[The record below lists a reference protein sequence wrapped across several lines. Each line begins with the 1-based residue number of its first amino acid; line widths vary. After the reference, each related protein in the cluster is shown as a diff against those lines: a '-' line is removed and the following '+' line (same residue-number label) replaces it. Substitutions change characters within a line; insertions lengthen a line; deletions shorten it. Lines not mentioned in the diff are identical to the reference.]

1 MSAKASTAPTS
12 QGFSTGMSGSRAF
25 RYLGAWLWFCVCL
38 FGAGVPGAQA
48 ASVAKSS
55 TVAVMPFRD
64 LAGGTKFIGEAIR
77 ETVTN
82 DLKELGGLRLVERGN
97 LDRVLAEQNLQV
109 HRQDVDVAAVVRV
122 GKILG
127 AQLIVIGAYQKFS
140 PQVRLTARFI
150 KVETSEVVG
159 SAKVD
164 GSTGELLRLQDRVTV
179 ALLRSVGL
187 HLQAKKFETDNEKR
201 PDLQSLKTLELYGQ
215 AVTATDDNMRRDLL
229 AAVVLEDK
237 SFSYAVKDLAELEKR
252 LKKYQSVQDQV
263 VAADMERLRAQL
275 RTETDREKLAAL
287 TMQLLMKL
295 QAARRYRE
303 LAKEARIFL
312 DGIPMGASLGV
323 YGDGIGSLLVSA
335 DAFLKDDDAV
345 LRDGEKFLQR
355 SVGGNIFQAM
365 KMQMESAID
374 RKRKVETGAE
384 AARKAVAELNNDVR
398 WNLYVV
404 GAQYQAHQQ
413 FPAAQRLLKAALQ
426 VGGRTA
432 SEENDAY
439 RLLALV
445 DLQMGDWA
453 SLRTDL
459 ASWAKVNEAAAKE
472 FEKSYAMMIPVD
484 G

>member
-1 MSAKASTAPTS
+1 
-12 QGFSTGMSGSRAF
+12 
-25 RYLGAWLWFCVCL
+25 
-38 FGAGVPGAQA
+38 
-48 ASVAKSS
+48 
-55 TVAVMPFRD
+55 
-64 LAGGTKFIGEAIR
+64 
-77 ETVTN
+77 
-82 DLKELGGLRLVERGN
+82 
-97 LDRVLAEQNLQV
+97 
-109 HRQDVDVAAVVRV
+109 
-122 GKILG
+122 
-127 AQLIVIGAYQKFS
+127 
-140 PQVRLTARFI
+140 
-150 KVETSEVVG
+150 
-159 SAKVD
+159 
-164 GSTGELLRLQDRVTV
+164 
-179 ALLRSVGL
+179 
-187 HLQAKKFETDNEKR
+187 
-201 PDLQSLKTLELYGQ
+201 
-215 AVTATDDNMRRDLL
+215 
-229 AAVVLEDK
+229 VVLEDK

-263 VAADMERLRAQL
+263 VAADMEKLRAQL